1 MVMKVAMRPREI
13 AHAPNWIVLVLSLAS
28 ICFVY
33 AIFGWS
39 GVAFI
44 GGVVAVVI
52 SGVVAVVVSLLI
64 ALNRRQ

>member
-1 MVMKVAMRPREI
+1 MKIAMRPREI
-13 AHAPNWIVLVLSLAS
+13 THAPNWIVPVLSLAS

-52 SGVVAVVVSLLI
+52 GGVVAVIVSLLI

>member
-1 MVMKVAMRPREI
+1 MVKVTMRPRDVV
-13 AHAPNWIVLVLSLAS
+13 HAPNGTVLVLSLAS
-28 ICFVY
+28 IFFIY

-64 ALNRRQ
+64 ALNRRR

>member
-1 MVMKVAMRPREI
+1 MRPRDVV
-13 AHAPNWIVLVLSLAS
+13 HAPNWIALVLSLAS

-44 GGVVAVVI
+44 GGVVAVV
-52 SGVVAVVVSLLI
+52 VSLLI

>member
-1 MVMKVAMRPREI
+1 MVMKVAMRPRDVV
-13 AHAPNWIVLVLSLAS
+13 HAPNWTVLVLSLAS

>member
-1 MVMKVAMRPREI
+1 VTSSTPQTG
-13 AHAPNWIVLVLSLAS
+13 PYWSCPLAS

-44 GGVVAVVI
+44 GGVVAVL
-52 SGVVAVVVSLLI
+52 VSLLI
-64 ALNRRQ
+64 ALNRR

>member
-1 MVMKVAMRPREI
+1 MVMKVAMRPRDVV
-13 AHAPNWIVLVLSLAS
+13 HAPNWTVVVLSLAS

-44 GGVVAVVI
+44 GGVVAVL
-52 SGVVAVVVSLLI
+52 VSLLI
-64 ALNRRQ
+64 ALNRR